1 MSKKIKLFVY
11 TNLFSILT
19 VYSVLISET
28 VKATG
33 WNMGPPPVGAPVSFD
48 DSLLRGINWI
58 LGFTAAVATL
68 ALIWG
73 GMQYMTSAGDT
84 SKAETGK
91 KTISYAIIGLV
102 VAGLAYAIV
111 NVVVT
116 KILV

>member
-1 MSKKIKLFVY
+1 MSKKIKLFMY

-19 VYSVLISET
+19 VCSAFASKT
-28 VKATG
+28 VKASG
-33 WNMGPPPVGAPVSFD
+33 WNMGPPPVGAPVDFD

-91 KTISYAIIGLV
+91 KTISYAVIGLI

-111 NVVVT
+111 NIVVT